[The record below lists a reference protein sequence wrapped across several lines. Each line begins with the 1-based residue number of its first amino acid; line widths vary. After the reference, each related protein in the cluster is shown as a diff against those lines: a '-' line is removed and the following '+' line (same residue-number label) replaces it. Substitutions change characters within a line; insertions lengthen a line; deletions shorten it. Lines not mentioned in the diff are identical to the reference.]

1 MMSTLHDGSLVR
13 QELTNFWT
21 IQGC

>member
-13 QELTNFWT
+13 QELTKIGTVQWW
-21 IQGC
+21 

>member
-1 MMSTLHDGSLVR
+1 MSTLHDGSLVR
-13 QELTNFWT
+13 PDFTSFWT